1 MSKKQI
7 FALVLIGL
15 CAIIFI
21 LNRGSV
27 SVHLLV
33 TQINAMKS
41 LVFLTFTAI
50 GVAIGVLLK

>member
-27 SVHLLV
+27 SVHVLV

-41 LVFLTFTAI
+41 LVFLAFTAI

>member
-1 MSKKQI
+1 MSKKQVI
-7 FALVLIGL
+7 ALVLIGL

-27 SVHLLV
+27 SVQLLI

-41 LVFLTFTAI
+41 LVFLAFTAI
-50 GVAIGVLLK
+50 GVVIGVLLK

>member
-41 LVFLTFTAI
+41 LVFLAFTAI

>member
-15 CAIIFI
+15 CAIVFI
-21 LNRGSV
+21 VNRGNV
-27 SVHLLV
+27 SVHVLV

-41 LVFLTFTAI
+41 LVFLAFTAI

>member
-27 SVHLLV
+27 SVHLLFA
-33 TQINAMKS
+33 QIDAMKS
-41 LVFLTFTAI
+41 LVFLAFTAI